1 MTVGRT
7 PSHSR
12 TKRPLIAVAWPKP
25 DYLRALERAG
35 AEPRVLQPD
44 HDPLPDALQGC
55 DGVLLTGGVDVDPQ
69 RYGETDKHDSVEIDP
84 KRDEYEFAL
93 TRAALDRDLPLFA
106 ICRGA
111 QLLNVVAGG
120 TLVQDI
126 PSAMASDLIHRR
138 PQPPRV
144 KKTDAH
150 DIDVVPRTRLA
161 GLLKRKS
168 GNDAVAVNSRH
179 HQSVKTVAPG
189 FVVSATAP
197 DGIIEAIEK
206 PTGAFCLGVQWHPEN
221 YWRTGE
227 FAELFEGLVAAAR
240 ARQRSRTART
250 TSARARVTGARPS
263 RRRRA

>member
-1 MTVGRT
+1 VRKTVSPPT
-7 PSHSR
+7 Q
-12 TKRPLIAVAWPKP
+12 RPLIAVAWPRP
-25 DYLRALERAG
+25 DYLHALERAG
-35 AEPRVLQPD
+35 GEPRVLQAD
-44 HDPLPDALQGC
+44 NDPLPEALEGC

-93 TRAALDRDLPLFA
+93 TRAALDRGLPLFA

-126 PSAMASDLIHRR
+126 PSSMPSPLIHRR
-138 PQPPRV
+138 PQPPKI

-150 DIDVVPRTRLA
+150 GIDVVPKTTLA
-161 GLLKRKS
+161 SLLKRRS
-168 GNDAVAVNSRH
+168 GNGSVAVNSRH
-179 HQSVKTVAPG
+179 HQSVRTVAPG

-206 PTGAFCLGVQWHPEN
+206 PSGAFCLGVQWHPEN

-227 FAELFEGLVAAAR
+227 FAELFEGLVAAALAHRERR
-240 ARQRSRTART
+240 ARKSAAARG
-250 TSARARVTGARPS
+250 RVKPSRPS